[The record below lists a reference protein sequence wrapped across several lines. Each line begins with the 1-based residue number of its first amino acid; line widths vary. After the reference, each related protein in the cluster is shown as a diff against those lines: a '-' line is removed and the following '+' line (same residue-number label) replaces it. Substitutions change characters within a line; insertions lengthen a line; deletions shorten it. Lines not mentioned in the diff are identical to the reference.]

1 MESYLKTVSIEKLI
15 KYKKVN
21 KMKRDII
28 IAKNREHLKKLIET
42 EISEYGNE
50 CDLNHIDVSN
60 INNMS
65 YLFYRSFFNG
75 DISKWNVSSVKDMD
89 SMFSGSYFNGD
100 ISQWNVSKV
109 QDMACMF
116 MGAKFNGDISKWDV
130 SNVKDMI
137 YMFDSSEFNG
147 DLNMWI
153 PYNLENSID
162 ITLNSHSELPYW
174 GNLEGSDI
182 IRKAIESYQLNK
194 KLNETLSKNELSK
207 RNYKV

>member
-1 MESYLKTVSIEKLI
+1 MEIYLKTVSIEKLI

-65 YLFYRSFFNG
+65 YLFKSSEFNG
-75 DISKWNVSSVKDMD
+75 DISKWNVSNVKDM
-89 SMFSGSYFNGD
+89 SYMFSHSNFNGD

-109 QDMACMF
+109 QDMACIF
-116 MGAKFNGDISKWDV
+116 MGAKFDGDISQWNV
-130 SNVKDMI
+130 SNVKSMI

-174 GNLEGSDI
+174 GNLEENEV
-182 IRKAIESYQLNK
+182 IRNAIKTYNLNK

-207 RNYKV
+207 RKYKI